1 MYTRNKPN
9 LCLRIYVYIHLK
21 KKIVWNMKS
30 WLLSSIIMQLT
41 KKITSHEKEKAR
53 TEIIPSSLGRGV
65 IL

>member
-1 MYTRNKPN
+1 
-9 LCLRIYVYIHLK
+9 
-21 KKIVWNMKS
+21 MKS